1 MSQYRLIKL
10 FLAFLLSSTLAFG
23 ASCDRRLFSI
33 KISDD
38 NTSIK
43 EILSQL
49 SSTCDFSI
57 IVADRNASSI
67 LSQDAT
73 GINIKSLSLS
83 DIFDI
88 LITHNDLSYTFN
100 KKVLKVATTE
110 SRTFKIDYITSIR
123 EGRAVTRA
131 STDSAPTELDNLSD
145 QNENNTDLESQENI
159 IKITEKFDFWT
170 QLQAEIL
177 AIMNNGIEH
186 FAAPAPVVNPNAGLI
201 TVTGTKTQINRVARY
216 INNLNKSLKKQ
227 VMIDVRII
235 SIQLENEFSKG
246 IDWSKFNLSFNSNLG
261 DGSPSSF
268 KFGRRGGY
276 PSSDSLTDKSRNSV
290 PYQGT
295 KYEHSYKGAE
305 GDWVTREIANAAVP
319 TMRSITGGFILG
331 GGVDINL
338 EGVINF
344 LETKGN
350 SKVISSPKVMTMNN
364 QQAIISVG
372 DNINYQITSSNVSS
386 DTGTTVTQD
395 VTQYS
400 TFIGILLNIL
410 PEVSDDGKIML
421 RINPSLN
428 TFKYQED
435 NVRQTAA
442 RSIAPDT
449 LQKKLSTV
457 VQVNS
462 GDTIV
467 LGGLISQETG
477 KNVNKVPVL
486 GDIPAIGYLF
496 KNVTDSLRSTEL
508 VFIITPKVVNINET
522 GNVKDS
528 LKSLG
533 YSDGIL

>member
-1 MSQYRLIKL
+1 
-10 FLAFLLSSTLAFG
+10 
-23 ASCDRRLFSI
+23 
-33 KISDD
+33 
-38 NTSIK
+38 
-43 EILSQL
+43 
-49 SSTCDFSI
+49 
-57 IVADRNASSI
+57 
-67 LSQDAT
+67 
-73 GINIKSLSLS
+73 
-83 DIFDI
+83 
-88 LITHNDLSYTFN
+88 
-100 KKVLKVATTE
+100 
-110 SRTFKIDYITSIR
+110 
-123 EGRAVTRA
+123 
-131 STDSAPTELDNLSD
+131 
-145 QNENNTDLESQENI
+145 
-159 IKITEKFDFWT
+159 
-170 QLQAEIL
+170 
-177 AIMNNGIEH
+177 
-186 FAAPAPVVNPNAGLI
+186 
-201 TVTGTKTQINRVARY
+201 
-216 INNLNKSLKKQ
+216 
-227 VMIDVRII
+227 
-235 SIQLENEFSKG
+235 
-246 IDWSKFNLSFNSNLG
+246 
-261 DGSPSSF
+261 
-268 KFGRRGGY
+268 
-276 PSSDSLTDKSRNSV
+276 
-290 PYQGT
+290 
-295 KYEHSYKGAE
+295 
-305 GDWVTREIANAAVP
+305 
-319 TMRSITGGFILG
+319 
-331 GGVDINL
+331 
-338 EGVINF
+338 
-344 LETKGN
+344 
-350 SKVISSPKVMTMNN
+350 MTMNN